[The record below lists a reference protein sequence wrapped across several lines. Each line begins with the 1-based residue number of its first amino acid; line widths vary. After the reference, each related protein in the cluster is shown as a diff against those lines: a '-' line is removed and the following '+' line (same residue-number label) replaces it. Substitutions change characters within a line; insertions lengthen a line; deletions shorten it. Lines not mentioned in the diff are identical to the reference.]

1 MIYKY
6 TCSYTFDI
14 CWPKYHVWIP
24 LSYKLWSSQTHVYY
38 MYVYLSSYLFIHD
51 TYLCIVTQFIHIVE
65 AIFIITILNQL
76 FYVFIIH
83 FFFVNNHSI
92 LSIPNQIQIIIL
104 LCGKV
109 YFSMIHILVCH
120 ACKLEKYIF

>member
-1 MIYKY
+1 MLIY
-6 TCSYTFDI
+6 TW
-14 CWPKYHVWIP
+14 WPKYHVWIP

-51 TYLCIVTQFIHIVE
+51 TYLYIVTQFIHIVE

-92 LSIPNQIQIIIL
+92 LSIPNQIQIIL

-109 YFSMIHILVCH
+109 YFNMHDTYTSMPCMYTGKIHFLKISIRLM
-120 ACKLEKYIF
+120 

>member
-1 MIYKY
+1 MIYKC
-6 TCSYTFDI
+6 TCSYTFVDLNI
-14 CWPKYHVWIP
+14 MSEFRYHISCEV
-24 LSYKLWSSQTHVYY
+24 LKHVYY

-51 TYLCIVTQFIHIVE
+51 TYLYIVTQFIHIVE

-76 FYVFIIH
+76 FYVFITH

-92 LSIPNQIQIIIL
+92 LSIPNQIQIIL

-109 YFSMIHILVCH
+109 YFNMIHILVCH
-120 ACKLEKYIF
+120 ACMLEIYIF